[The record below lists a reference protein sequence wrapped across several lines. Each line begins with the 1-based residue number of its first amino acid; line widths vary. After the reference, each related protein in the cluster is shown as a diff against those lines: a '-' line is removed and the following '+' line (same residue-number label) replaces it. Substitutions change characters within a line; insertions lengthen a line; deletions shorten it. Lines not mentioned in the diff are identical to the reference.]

1 MSDNA
6 TENPSEYEILQQ
18 KYNSLQKEIIEMK
31 NQVLKVNCIKEVL
44 PPHYEEDMQR
54 LRQLETRTKKL
65 QKIVD
70 LGNISGLQT
79 LIEQYVLF
87 SRTQLKKI
95 SLEMQFSEYGDV
107 ESKSIEEFVEYL
119 DHIRS
124 ELHNLILFQEKNL
137 RNPLLNQC
145 DEEMAGIVNELLN
158 KTNFIKLSNKR
169 LNELFFTLQTFRHI
183 IDEFKEEPEIHE

>member
-1 MSDNA
+1 M
-6 TENPSEYEILQQ
+6 ENPSEYEILQQ

-54 LRQLETRTKKL
+54 LRQLETRNKKL

-107 ESKSIEEFVEYL
+107 ESKIIEEFVEYL

-145 DEEMAGIVNELLN
+145 DEEMAGIINELLN

-183 IDEFKEEPEIHE
+183 IDEFKEGPEIHE

>member
-183 IDEFKEEPEIHE
+183 IDEFKEEPEIYE

>member
-107 ESKSIEEFVEYL
+107 ESKIIEEFVEYL